1 MEWTGSLAVPFSG
14 PRRAWENTPT
24 RGSIDEIFT
33 VLRRTILHETEGI
46 CLAAAL
52 MFPAKAALSETPTRS
67 DAPVIEASSLTEDQ
81 LREAITGKTIYLK
94 VSGFELPIHY
104 KGNGRMTGSMGA
116 VAATFSRGDGSRD
129 SGRWWTE
136 ANQLCQRWTV
146 WMEGRTNCYKITRKG
161 SLINWVR
168 QDGVSGTA
176 RIED

>member
-1 MEWTGSLAVPFSG
+1 LRSHSLG
-14 PRRAWENTPT
+14 PRRAWGETH
-24 RGSIDEIFT
+24 
-33 VLRRTILHETEGI
+33 RRAVALTKSSPYCAELYSMKRKAI

-52 MFPAKAALSETPTRS
+52 MFPAKVALAETPTRS
-67 DAPVIEASSLTEDQ
+67 DAPLIEASSLTEDQ

-94 VSGFELPIHY
+94 VSGFELPIHC
-104 KGNGRMTGSMGA
+104 NGRMTGSMGA

>member
-1 MEWTGSLAVPFSG
+1 MKWKA
-14 PRRAWENTPT
+14 
-24 RGSIDEIFT
+24 
-33 VLRRTILHETEGI
+33 I

-67 DAPVIEASSLTEDQ
+67 DAHVIEASSLTEDQ